1 MKRMIFLPAVLVILA
16 GLAISL
22 PVRAQQPT
30 PSDDQVNVLARQ
42 LYCPVCENTPLDVCP
57 TKACAQWREMIR
69 EKLQQGWS
77 DQQIKDY
84 FAEQY
89 GEQVLDT
96 PSAVGPNRMI
106 YIVPAVLLLAGVS
119 IAAYYIRSSH
129 RLAKKGAIPTADT
142 LPENDPYLA
151 RVEDELAGKK
161 KR

>member
-1 MKRMIFLPAVLVILA
+1 MKRLVLFPVVLVFLA

-30 PSDDQVNVLARQ
+30 PSDDQVNALARQ
-42 LYCPVCENTPLDVCP
+42 LYCPVCNNTPLDVCP

-77 DQQIKDY
+77 DKQIKDY

-96 PSAVGPNRMI
+96 PSSEGPNRVI
-106 YIVPAVLLLAGVS
+106 YIVPAILLLVGAA

-129 RLAKKGAIPTADT
+129 RLAKSNAATSADN
-142 LPENDPYLA
+142 LPEDDPYLA
-151 RVEDELAGKK
+151 RVEDELAGNK